1 MVNLNLMCGQ
11 PKVRGSRPDTT
22 SPSPVTVLVP
32 AQLAAAPSPPEVQE
46 IPPEEAT
53 KKAPEASGKC
63 LIETPFGQRKKAKVT
78 GWHKSYREGEKLKSR
93 ATEGKKP
100 AAPVK
105 ETLTPRARTKSV
117 KELCSARTGE
127 DCRDYHIIRVSSQP

>member
-1 MVNLNLMCGQ
+1 MVNLNLMCDQ
-11 PKVRGSRPDTT
+11 PKVGGGRPDTT
-22 SPSPVTVLVP
+22 SPSPVIVLVP
-32 AQLAAAPSPPEVQE
+32 AQPVAAPSPPEVQE

-78 GWHKSYREGEKLKSR
+78 GWHKSYCEGEKLKSR
-93 ATEGKKP
+93 AAEGKKP

-105 ETLTPRARTKSV
+105 ETLTPKARTKLV
-117 KELCSARTGE
+117 KELCSTRTGG
-127 DCRDYHIIRVSSQP
+127 DCRDYHIIRVCSQP